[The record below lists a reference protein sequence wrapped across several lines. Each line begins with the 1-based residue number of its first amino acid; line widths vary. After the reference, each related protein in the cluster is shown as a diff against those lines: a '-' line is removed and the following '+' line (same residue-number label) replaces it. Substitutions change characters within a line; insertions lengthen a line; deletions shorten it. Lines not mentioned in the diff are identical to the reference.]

1 MTHHNFVHILV
12 ELLLSCRRNLIFEK
26 KIHVVTTQSLQ
37 ELYWRLNYTISCYFF
52 KCIVNRL
59 HLLVFLGKLQVQWLW
74 LALPPV
80 LATPT
85 TGKHL
90 RKQLWVRV
98 LHDGGWRASCK
109 ATSQTSRKWHTKQ
122 SALWNRK
129 DPACVTSNDWTAS
142 LEVGK
147 CCRYRYLNV
156 KSTLEISM
164 FTLLCFYVFTWYV

>member
-1 MTHHNFVHILV
+1 MSQFCTCTCRTTA
-12 ELLLSCRRNLIFEK
+12 LLQEKLEK
-26 KIHVVTTQSLQ
+26 KNSHCHH
-37 ELYWRLNYTISCYFF
+37 TITPRIVLTFKSYHKLFF
-52 KCIVNRL
+52 FLMHSKQIAFIG
-59 HLLVFLGKLQVQWLW
+59 FLGKLQVQWLW

-85 TGKHL
+85 IGKHL

-109 ATSQTSRKWHTKQ
+109 ATSQTSRKRHTKQ

-164 FTLLCFYVFTWYV
+164 FTLLCFYVFTWYM